1 MHMDGILN
9 LDKPAGISSARAVD
23 QVKRLLPRKTKI
35 GHAGTLDPFATG
47 VLVLLIGKGTK
58 LCERLMDQPKQYE
71 ATIKFGATTATDD
84 PESAEE
90 AWTPKARSRNRDTGV
105 PPVPGAHEPARAVV
119 SRVEGIAHGQDARVT
134 VTPISREQVDR
145 VVPGFIGAIEQ
156 RPPAFSAMKVGGQR
170 AYKLARGGA
179 EVKLEPRTV
188 QVYSI
193 EILDFAWPLL
203 RVRIDCGR
211 GTYIRSI
218 ARDLGEAL
226 DVGGHL
232 TQLRRTRVGEF
243 AIERAVTIQQLQADG
258 VERHLHPL
266 T

>member
-1 MHMDGILN
+1 MDGILN

-23 QVKRLLPRKTKI
+23 RVKRLLPRKTKI

-47 VLVLLIGKGTK
+47 VLVLLIGRGTK

-90 AWTPKARSRNRDTGV
+90 PWTPRSRGTGFQ
-105 PPVPGAHEPARAVV
+105 PVSSTGETHGSQTPATRAAIE
-119 SRVEGIAHGQDARVT
+119 RVLPR
-134 VTPISREQVDR
+134 
-145 VVPGFIGAIEQ
+145 FIGAIQQ
-156 RPPAFSAMKVGGQR
+156 RPPAFSAMKVDGQR
-170 AYKLARGGA
+170 AYKLARGGDVV
-179 EVKLEPRTV
+179 ELQPRTV
-188 QVYSI
+188 HVYGI
-193 EILDFAWPLL
+193 DLLDFTWPFLKL
-203 RVRIDCGR
+203 RIDCGR
-211 GTYIRSI
+211 GTYIRAI

-243 AIERAVTIQQLQADG
+243 TIDRALTLEQLQADG
-258 VERHLHPL
+258 VETHLTPL
-266 T
+266 P

>member
-1 MHMDGILN
+1 MTLDGILN

-23 QVKRLLPRKTKI
+23 QVKRLLPPKTKI

-58 LCERLMDQPKQYE
+58 LCERLMDQQKQYE

-84 PESAEE
+84 PESAEQIY
-90 AWTPKARSRNRDTGV
+90 RGTGRL
-105 PPVPGAHEPARAVV
+105 PVKDQEEHHGLAARATMQQIRAVLP
-119 SRVEGIAHGQDARVT
+119 R
-134 VTPISREQVDR
+134 
-145 VVPGFIGAIEQ
+145 FIGAIQQ
-156 RPPAFSAMKVGGQR
+156 RPPAFSAMKIDGQR
-170 AYKLARGGA
+170 AYKLARGGE

-188 QVYSI
+188 HVYGI
-193 EILDFAWPLL
+193 ELLDFSWPLL

-243 AIERAVTIQQLQADG
+243 TIERAVTIPQLQTDG
-258 VERHLHPL
+258 VDKHLVPL
-266 T
+266 P